1 MTIIRFIID
10 ISFIVYV
17 SLLVQIKRLK
27 GKRNITHHSVSRR
40 NIKNSPTTLFSHFSF
55 IRFSAA
61 KPVLLFLYMLIVK
74 EVDINKTT
82 QTLCRIIKQSKLSA
96 HKETTIIKNH
106 LKISSDFLPVFIIV
120 TIIE

>member
-1 MTIIRFIID
+1 MRYSLFLNVFII
-10 ISFIVYV
+10 
-17 SLLVQIKRLK
+17 
-27 GKRNITHHSVSRR
+27 
-40 NIKNSPTTLFSHFSF
+40 
-55 IRFSAA
+55 
-61 KPVLLFLYMLIVK
+61 K

-106 LKISSDFLPVFIIV
+106 LEISSNFLPVFIIV

>member
-1 MTIIRFIID
+1 MRYFLFLNVFII
-10 ISFIVYV
+10 
-17 SLLVQIKRLK
+17 
-27 GKRNITHHSVSRR
+27 
-40 NIKNSPTTLFSHFSF
+40 
-55 IRFSAA
+55 
-61 KPVLLFLYMLIVK
+61 K

-106 LKISSDFLPVFIIV
+106 LEISSDFLPVFIIV

>member
-1 MTIIRFIID
+1 MRYSLFLNVFII
-10 ISFIVYV
+10 
-17 SLLVQIKRLK
+17 
-27 GKRNITHHSVSRR
+27 
-40 NIKNSPTTLFSHFSF
+40 
-55 IRFSAA
+55 
-61 KPVLLFLYMLIVK
+61 K

-106 LKISSDFLPVFIIV
+106 LKISSDFLPIFIIV

>member
-1 MTIIRFIID
+1 MRYSLFLNVFII
-10 ISFIVYV
+10 
-17 SLLVQIKRLK
+17 
-27 GKRNITHHSVSRR
+27 
-40 NIKNSPTTLFSHFSF
+40 
-55 IRFSAA
+55 
-61 KPVLLFLYMLIVK
+61 K

-106 LKISSDFLPVFIIV
+106 LKISSDFLSIFIIV